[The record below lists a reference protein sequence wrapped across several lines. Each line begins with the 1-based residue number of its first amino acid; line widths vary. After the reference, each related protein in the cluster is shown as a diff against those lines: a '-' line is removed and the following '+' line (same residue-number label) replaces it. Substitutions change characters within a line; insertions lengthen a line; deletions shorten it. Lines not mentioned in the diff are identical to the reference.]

1 MKKGF
6 TLIELLIVMVLVG
19 VLVPIVLPK
28 YYISMARGRALE
40 GINNL
45 RAASD
50 FVNTRYIINGNSY
63 PSYSAAEKI
72 TGDFTKSVYFS
83 DPTVKSGSATSV
95 VITLSRKSGEYA
107 LDATNTNGDL
117 TEMTCIPASGT
128 ELADNQKLCEN
139 IGFELSGESYVMR
152 FN

>member
-19 VLVPIVLPK
+19 VLVTIVLPK
-28 YYISMARGRALE
+28 YYISMERGRALE

-63 PSYSAAEKI
+63 PSYSAA
-72 TGDFTKSVYFS
+72 
-83 DPTVKSGSATSV
+83 
-95 VITLSRKSGEYA
+95 
-107 LDATNTNGDL
+107 
-117 TEMTCIPASGT
+117 
-128 ELADNQKLCEN
+128 
-139 IGFELSGESYVMR
+139 
-152 FN
+152 